1 MEGSSDKSRLKL
13 ITGTFAPGH
22 LRHVASPKAA
32 RSPYGAYYRR
42 IEAYA
47 NRIRKTENVIEIID
61 ILDQALTE
69 TRRLES
75 TADDRAAPYTMQR
88 AESEIRALKTELEQL
103 RSLVHV
109 DQLTGLMNRGGLQE
123 SFARE
128 AARADRAGRELAVAL
143 LDLDDFKLINDR
155 HGHAAGDEALVHLAG
170 IIRHTMRPSDVV
182 VRFGGEEFLFLL
194 PDAGARQAARALQRV
209 QDDLD
214 RRPLHFSGQDLT
226 LAFSAGIAMRRAGES
241 REDVVARADSALY
254 AAKRAGKRQVRRS
267 SPATSGGSPLK
278 RA

>member
-1 MEGSSDKSRLKL
+1 MESIRDKSRLKL
-13 ITGTFAPGH
+13 IAGNFTPGR
-22 LRHVASPKAA
+22 LRHVPPPESAHP
-32 RSPYGAYYRR
+32 PYGAYYRR

-47 NRIRKTENVIEIID
+47 NRIRKTENVFEIIEI
-61 ILDQALTE
+61 LNQVLTE
-69 TRRLES
+69 TRSLES
-75 TADDRAAPYTMQR
+75 AADDHAEPHTMQR
-88 AESEIRALKTELEQL
+88 AELEIRALKAELEQL
-103 RSLVHV
+103 RGLVHV

-143 LDLDDFKLINDR
+143 LDLDDFKQINDR
-155 HGHAAGDEALVHLAG
+155 HGHAAGDEALVHLAA
-170 IIRHTMRPSDVV
+170 IIRQTMRPSDVV

-214 RRPLHFSGQDLT
+214 RRPLHFSGADLT
-226 LAFSAGIAMRRAGES
+226 LAFSAGVAMRRVGES
-241 REDVVARADSALY
+241 PEDVVARADSALY

-267 SPATSGGSPLK
+267 SPATAGGSP
-278 RA
+278 

>member
-1 MEGSSDKSRLKL
+1 MESSSDKSRLKL
-13 ITGTFAPGH
+13 VAGSYAPGR
-22 LRHVASPKAA
+22 LRHAASAKSP
-32 RSPYGAYYRR
+32 RSPYVAYYRR

-69 TRRLES
+69 TRRLEN
-75 TADDRAAPYTMQR
+75 ADEDRTAPYNKHR
-88 AESEIRALKTELEQL
+88 AESEIRALKAELEQL
-103 RSLVHV
+103 RGLVHV

-155 HGHAAGDEALVHLAG
+155 HGHAAGDQALVHLAA
-170 IIRHTMRPSDVV
+170 IIRNTMRPSDVV

-194 PDAGARQAARALQRV
+194 PDADAGQATRALQRV

-214 RRPLHFSGQDLT
+214 RRPLHFSGQDLN
-226 LAFSAGIAMRRAGES
+226 LAFSAGIAMRRAGEN

-254 AAKRAGKRQVRRS
+254 AAKRAGKRQVCRS
-267 SPATSGGSPLK
+267 SPANSGGSVTK
-278 RA
+278 T

>member
-1 MEGSSDKSRLKL
+1 MESVRDKSRLRL
-13 ITGTFAPGH
+13 IAGTFSPGSH
-22 LRHVASPKAA
+22 RPVSPAD
-32 RSPYGAYYRR
+32 SVEPPYGAYYRR

-47 NRIRKTENVIEIID
+47 NRIRKTENVFEIIE

-69 TRRLES
+69 TRSLES
-75 TADDRAAPYTMQR
+75 TVDDRGVPRRKHR
-88 AESEIRALKTELEQL
+88 AELEIRALKAELEQL
-103 RSLVHV
+103 RGLVHV

-143 LDLDDFKLINDR
+143 LDLDDFKQINDR
-155 HGHAAGDEALVHLAG
+155 HGHAAGDEALVHLAA
-170 IIRHTMRPSDVV
+170 IIRQTMRPSDVV

-214 RRPLHFSGQDLT
+214 RRPLHFSGADLT
-226 LAFSAGIAMRRAGES
+226 LAFSAGVAMRRVGES
-241 REDVVARADSALY
+241 PEDVVARADSALY
-254 AAKRAGKRQVRRS
+254 AAKRAGKRQVHRS
-267 SPATSGGSPLK
+267 SPPSAGGSPMNH
-278 RA
+278 A

>member
-1 MEGSSDKSRLKL
+1 MESSSDKSRLKL
-13 ITGTFAPGH
+13 VTGTFAPGH
-22 LRHVASPKAA
+22 LRHAVSPKSV

-69 TRRLES
+69 TRRLEN
-75 TADDRAAPYTMQR
+75 AGEEHAAPHTMHR
-88 AESEIRALKTELEQL
+88 AESEIRALKAELEQL
-103 RSLVHV
+103 RGLVHV
-109 DQLTGLMNRGGLQE
+109 DQLTGLMNRGGLSE

-143 LDLDDFKLINDR
+143 LDIDDFKLINDC
-155 HGHAAGDEALVHLAG
+155 HGHAAGDQALVHLAAV
-170 IIRHTMRPSDVV
+170 IRHTMRPSDIV

-194 PDAGARQAARALQRV
+194 PDADAGQATRALQRV

-254 AAKRAGKRQVRRS
+254 AAKREGKRQVRRS
-267 SPATSGGSPLK
+267 SPENSGDCPAK
-278 RA
+278 HA

>member
-1 MEGSSDKSRLKL
+1 MESSDKSRLKL
-13 ITGTFAPGH
+13 ITGTCAPVH
-22 LRHVASPKAA
+22 LRHAVPPKSL

-47 NRIRKTENVIEIID
+47 NRIRKTENIIEIID

-69 TRRLES
+69 TRRLENAAEER
-75 TADDRAAPYTMQR
+75 TAPHTMHR
-88 AESEIRALKTELEQL
+88 AESEIRALKAELEQL
-103 RSLVHV
+103 RGLVHV

-128 AARADRAGRELAVAL
+128 AARVDRAGRELAVAL

-155 HGHAAGDEALVHLAG
+155 HGHASGDQALIHLAA
-170 IIRHTMRPSDVV
+170 IIRHSMRPSDVV

-194 PDAGARQAARALQRV
+194 PDADACQATRALQRV

-214 RRPLHFSGQDLT
+214 RRPLHFSGQGLT
-226 LAFSAGIAMRRAGES
+226 LAFSAGIAMRRNGES
-241 REDVVARADSALY
+241 CEDVVARADSALY

-267 SPATSGGSPLK
+267 SPPLSVGSPVK
-278 RA
+278 HA